1 MRMSLI
7 IAIDI
12 GLFNLISN
20 NNNTGEIKERI
31 DSMMVCWYDVWV
43 EGV

>member
-12 GLFNLISN
+12 GSFNLISN
-20 NNNTGEIKERI
+20 NSDMGEIQEK
-31 DSMMVCWYDVWV
+31 SMVW
-43 EGV
+43 